1 MFRVLRSLA
10 AAVVLAALAAAALA
24 PTIRPAAAVE
34 AVQVP
39 ADEAAI
45 NLSRSLEYYRN
56 LQDRIAVSTAPGPD
70 GIVRRI
76 EVRSANGT
84 ASYWAVL
91 ALSNPSDEQID
102 RLIVA
107 PFFRLARS
115 KLIWPDLGASRV
127 LAITPS
133 QGIAPDRLP
142 SRDADV
148 FRITL
153 DPGAVVTY
161 VLELGTPRLPQLT
174 LWEPDAYRDSVNAY
188 SLYKGIVLGI
198 AGLLAVFL
206 TIVFVVKGTV
216 MFPATA
222 ALAWAVLGYVMIDFY
237 FLDEVLQI
245 SVSEDRIYRAG
256 AEVLLA
262 VTMLVF
268 LYAYLNLARWH
279 IRYSHAAIALFVLL
293 VALFG
298 VAVADPRIAAGVAR
312 IALAVIG
319 AIGLVLITVLALK
332 GYDRAIML
340 IPTWILY
347 AAWLV
352 GAGMAI
358 TGGIV
363 NDIIQPALAGGL
375 VLIVLLIGFTVMQHA
390 FAGGSVATHVSD
402 IERAALALVGSGDP
416 VWDWDVDRDRIHTSR
431 VVETQLGLDP
441 GTLQGAAVEWLDVL
455 HPQDGDRFRL
465 VLDAVIDKRRGRV
478 SEVFRLRAADGHF
491 RWYHLRARPI
501 VGADGAVIRCIGTL
515 VDVTDTKTTEERL
528 LHDAVHD
535 NLTGLP
541 NRELAVDRLD
551 GALTRAHVEGAN
563 RPIVVTLGIDGF
575 HAVNDAYGP
584 SIGDSALLTVAR
596 RLPRLLKPLDTLAR
610 TGGDQFAI
618 IVLSE
623 RDPARVAALADEIRR
638 QIRAAITF
646 GEHEISLTCSIGIAS
661 AEPGSRSARDL
672 LQDSELAMVHAKRL
686 GGDRSATFTPVLRRL
701 AGELASL
708 ESDLGRAITA
718 NEIRLEY
725 TPIHRLSDRTVAG
738 FEVVARWDHPRRGR
752 IDPQATVQL
761 AERAGVV
768 HELSHFVID
777 RAVKLLA
784 EWQEMSHDGPQPL
797 FLWISLPATGLL
809 TQDLVNDVKSVFAR
823 TEVLPDSVWIG
834 IVEAAV
840 LENPEMS
847 GMVLRRLNDLGAGL
861 ALDDVGAD
869 WSAIGVLHRMPFD
882 AVRLKTGRLRTTGSI
897 TRPVILQTVSGL
909 AHGLGQQLLASGI
922 DSEEDLAE
930 LKAVGCDYG
939 QGRLFGGALPVDG
952 VRRLIGRKLAATGS

>member
-1 MFRVLRSLA
+1 LSRVRA
-10 AAVVLAALAAAALA
+10 FFAFVLALFALATAG
-24 PTIRPAAAVE
+24 PAAAVE

-39 ADEAAI
+39 TDAPAL
-45 NLSRSLEYYRN
+45 NLSRSLEYYKN
-56 LQDRIAVSTAPGPD
+56 LQDRVAVSTAPGPD

-76 EVRSANGT
+76 EVRSSDGS
-84 ASYWAVL
+84 ASHWAVL

-102 RLIVA
+102 RLIVS
-107 PFFRLARS
+107 PYFRLARS
-115 KLIWPDLGASRV
+115 KLIWPDLGSSRIT
-127 LAITPS
+127 AITPS

-148 FRITL
+148 FRVTL
-153 DPGAVVTY
+153 DPGAVVTF
-161 VLELGTPRLPQLT
+161 VLELKTPRLTQLT

-237 FLDEVLQI
+237 FLDDVLQI

-256 AEVLLA
+256 AEVMLA
-262 VTMLVF
+262 LTLVVF
-268 LYAYLNLARWH
+268 LSAYLNLARWH
-279 IRYSHAAIALFVLL
+279 VRYGHAAIGLLVLL

-298 VAVADPRIAAGVAR
+298 VAVAEPRIAAGVAR

-319 AIGLVLITVLALK
+319 ALGLVLITFMALK

-340 IPTWILY
+340 IPTWLLFG
-347 AAWLV
+347 AWLV

-363 NDIIQPALAGGL
+363 NDIIQPALSGGL
-375 VLIVLLIGFTVMQHA
+375 VLIVLLMGFTVMQHA
-390 FAGGSVATHVSD
+390 FAGGSVAAPVSD

-416 VWDWDVDRDRIHTSR
+416 VWDWDVDRDRVHTSR
-431 VVETQLGLDP
+431 IVETQLGLEP
-441 GTLQGAAVEWLDVL
+441 GSLQGAAVEWLDVL
-455 HPQDGDRFRL
+455 HPQDADRFRI
-465 VLDAVIDKRRGRV
+465 VLDAVLDQRRGRV

-491 RWYHLRARPI
+491 RWFHLRARPI
-501 VGADGAVIRCIGTL
+501 VGADGAVLRCIGTL
-515 VDVTDTKTTEERL
+515 VDVTDAKTTEERL

-541 NRELAVDRLD
+541 NRELCVDRLEV
-551 GALTRAHVEGAN
+551 ALSRAHLEGAN
-563 RPIVVTLGIDGF
+563 RPIVVALGIDNF
-575 HAVNDAYGP
+575 HAVNETYGP

-672 LQDSELAMVHAKRL
+672 LHDAELAMVHAKRL

-708 ESDLGRAITA
+708 ESDLGRAIAA

-725 TPIHRLSDRTVAG
+725 VPIHRLPDRAIAG

-752 IDPQATVQL
+752 IDPQATAQL

-768 HELSHFVID
+768 HELALFVVD
-777 RAVKLLA
+777 RSVKLLA
-784 EWQEMSHDGPQPL
+784 EWQEMTPDRDEPL
-797 FLWISLPATGLL
+797 FLWVSLPANGLL
-809 TQDLVNDVKSVFAR
+809 TQDLVNDVKSVLGR
-823 TEVLPDSVWIG
+823 TEVATGSVWIG
-834 IVEAAV
+834 VTESSV
-840 LENPEMS
+840 LENPEQSAMI
-847 GMVLRRLNDLGAGL
+847 LRRLNDLGAGL
-861 ALDDVGAD
+861 ALDDIGAD

-882 AVRLKTGRLRTTGSI
+882 AVRLKTSRLRAGSGT
-897 TRPVILQTVSGL
+897 TRPVILQTVAGL
-909 AHGLGQQLLASGI
+909 AHGLDARLLASAI
-922 DSEEDLAE
+922 DTEADLAE
-930 LKAVGCDYG
+930 VAEVECDFV
-939 QGRLFGGALPVDG
+939 QGRLFGAAMPVDG
-952 VRRLIGRKLAATGS
+952 VRRLLGKALAKTGS